1 MNRNI
6 RVTHIKSTLAAKNG
20 AILVR
25 DLDMIDNAFL
35 LQIDAVGFGRGDIR
49 NSTTYEH
56 PTIQYRVRVEQLATS
71 VFPAEVIEF
80 VLSSCPCTRL
90 TNIPLWLAN
99 IPVEAL
105 VAYDDMTS
113 IKNLMNMVFSHCVGA
128 GKLSL
133 AMTLLDSG
141 WVNFN
146 GHHTIDAQHNDTNE
160 TVRIQFEV
168 KRGLVRY
175 KRTTLVEQLSATT
188 RQTSIIPFNKVWPEQ
203 APPAHVDIFDQLA
216 KILVELGN
224 GEPRTFTTVERDDL
238 TDSELLIDPALNIW
252 QNIYW
257 SGSVTEIIAKLN
269 NYIAGDEPTDRKFE
283 YLSIG
288 PYSAILY
295 KNVVVICPDEI
306 DA

>member
-6 RVTHIKSTLAAKNG
+6 RVSHINSTLQPKNG
-20 AILVR
+20 SILVR
-25 DLDMIDNAFL
+25 DLDLVDNAFL
-35 LQIDAVGFGRGDIR
+35 LQIDAIGFDHKDLRDQ
-49 NSTTYEH
+49 TTYGH
-56 PTIQYRVRVEQLATS
+56 ATIQYRVRLEQLATAM
-71 VFPAEVIEF
+71 FPAEVTEF
-80 VLSSCPCTRL
+80 LLSSCPCTRL
-90 TNIPLWLAN
+90 HDAPLWLVN

-105 VAYDDMTS
+105 VAYDEMTT
-113 IKNLMNMVFSHCVGA
+113 IKNLMTMVFSHCVGA

-146 GHHTIDAQHNDTNE
+146 GHHTIDAQHNDTNA

-175 KRTTLVEQLSATT
+175 KRTTLVEQLTPTT
-188 RQTSIIPFNKVWPEQ
+188 RQTSIIPFTQVWPEQ
-203 APPAHVDIFDQLA
+203 APPKHTDVFDQLA
-216 KILVELGN
+216 QALVELGN

-238 TDSELLIDPALNIW
+238 TESELLIDPALNIW
-252 QNIYW
+252 QNICW
-257 SGSVTEIIAKLN
+257 FGSVTEIIAKLN

-283 YLSIG
+283 YLSVG

>member
-6 RVTHIKSTLAAKNG
+6 RVTHIKSTLPAKNG
-20 AILVR
+20 SILVR
-25 DLDMIDNAFL
+25 DLDLIDNSFL
-35 LQIDAVGFGRGDIR
+35 LQIDAVGVGHDDLRS
-49 NSTTYEH
+49 NTTYEH
-56 PTIQYRVRVEQLATS
+56 PTIQYRVRLEQLATTM
-71 VFPAEVIEF
+71 FPSQVTEF

-105 VAYDDMTS
+105 VAYDEMIS
-113 IKNLMNMVFSHCVGA
+113 IQNLMNMVFSHCVGA

-133 AMTLLDSG
+133 AMTLLESG
-141 WVNFN
+141 WVQFN
-146 GHHTIDAQHNDTNE
+146 GHHTLDAQHNDTNVS
-160 TVRIQFEV
+160 VRIQFEV

-175 KRTTLVEQLSATT
+175 KRTTLVEQLNATT
-188 RQTSIIPFNKVWPEQ
+188 RQTSIVPFSYVWPEQ
-203 APPAHVDIFDQLA
+203 APAEHVDIFDQFANVL
-216 KILVELGN
+216 IELGN

-238 TDSELLIDPALNIW
+238 TESELLIDPALGIW
-252 QNIYW
+252 QNICW
-257 SGSVTEIIAKLN
+257 SGCVTEIIDKLN
-269 NYIAGDEPTDRKFE
+269 NYIAGDVPNSRMFE

-295 KNVVVICPDEI
+295 KNVVVICPDEL